1 MAMSPGDQFAA
12 APRWTGPAVK
22 AGQESDISP
31 YMARTLELAWS
42 VVGRTSPNPPV
53 GAVLVRDRRIV
64 GEGSTRPAGQ
74 EHAEVVALRQAG
86 DLARGAT
93 LYVTLEP
100 CSHFGRTPPCTDAII
115 ASGVAE
121 VHASILDAN
130 PRVAGS
136 GIERL
141 QQAEVTVQLGE
152 GQREAEELAAPHT
165 KLVTTGR
172 PLVTVKFA
180 MSLDGKIA
188 TRTGD
193 SKWITSE
200 ESREYVHQLRARSD
214 AIMAG
219 IGTVVADDPQL
230 TARSSD
236 GSPLPHQPLR
246 VVVDSGG
253 RIPPD
258 ATLLKQP
265 GPTLIAVA
273 GEAQG
278 AQTLLEE
285 ADVEIF
291 AIPGSDASVNLEG
304 LLDELGRRGITSLF
318 VEGGGTLLGSLFD
331 AGLVDRVVG
340 FVAPVLIGGEAALS
354 PVGGHGA
361 ERMADALRLKD
372 VRIETFGDDVAVTG
386 WCSTL

>member
-1 MAMSPGDQFAA
+1 
-12 APRWTGPAVK
+12 
-22 AGQESDISP
+22 
-31 YMARTLELAWS
+31 MARALELAWS
-42 VVGRTSPNPPV
+42 AVGQTSPNPPV
-53 GAVLVRDRRIV
+53 GAVLVRDRHIV
-64 GEGSTRPAGQ
+64 GEGSTQPAGQ

-86 DLARGAT
+86 SLARGAT
-93 LYVTLEP
+93 LYVSLEP

-115 ASGVAE
+115 AAGVVEA
-121 VHASILDAN
+121 HASVLDAN
-130 PRVAGS
+130 PRVGGS
-136 GIERL
+136 GIEKLR
-141 QQAEVTVQLGE
+141 QAGVKVEVGE

-200 ESREYVHQLRARSD
+200 ESRKYVHQLRAGSD
-214 AIMAG
+214 AIMVG

-230 TARSSD
+230 TVRRAD

-246 VVVDSGG
+246 VVVDSDG
-253 RIPPD
+253 RILPD

-265 GPTLIAVA
+265 GSTLVAMA
-273 GEAQG
+273 GETRG
-278 AQTLLEE
+278 VRTLLEDAGAE
-285 ADVEIF
+285 VVAV
-291 AIPGSDASVNLEG
+291 PGSDRRVNLEE
-304 LLDELGRRGITSLF
+304 LLDELGRRGISSLF

-354 PVGGHGA
+354 PVGGQGA
-361 ERMADALRLKD
+361 ERMADALRLND
-372 VRIETFGDDVAVTG
+372 VHIETFGDDVTVTG
-386 WCSTL
+386 WCSTP

>member
-1 MAMSPGDQFAA
+1 
-12 APRWTGPAVK
+12 
-22 AGQESDISP
+22 
-31 YMARTLELAWS
+31 MARALELAWS
-42 VVGRTSPNPPV
+42 AVGRTSPNPPV
-53 GAVLVRDRRIV
+53 GAVLVRDRHIV
-64 GEGSTRPAGQ
+64 GEGSTQPAGQ
-74 EHAEVVALRQAG
+74 EHAEVVALRQASG
-86 DLARGAT
+86 LARGAT
-93 LYVTLEP
+93 LYVSLEP
-100 CSHFGRTPPCTDAII
+100 CSHHGRTPPCTDAII
-115 ASGVAE
+115 AAGVVE
-121 VHASILDAN
+121 VHASVLDAN
-130 PRVAGS
+130 PRVGGS
-136 GIERL
+136 GIEKLR
-141 QQAEVTVQLGE
+141 QAGVKVQVGE

-188 TRTGD
+188 TRTGY
-193 SKWITSE
+193 SKWITAE
-200 ESREYVHQLRARSD
+200 ESRKYVHQLRAGSD
-214 AIMAG
+214 AIMVG

-230 TARSSD
+230 TVRRAD
-236 GSPLPHQPLR
+236 GSPLSRQPLR

-265 GPTLIAVA
+265 GSTLVAVA
-273 GEAQG
+273 GETRGVRTFLDAG
-278 AQTLLEE
+278 AEVL
-285 ADVEIF
+285 
-291 AIPGSDASVNLEG
+291 AIPGSDRRVNLEG
-304 LLDELGRRGITSLF
+304 LLDELGHRGISSLF

-331 AGLVDRVVG
+331 ARLVDRVVG

-361 ERMADALRLKD
+361 ERMADALRLND